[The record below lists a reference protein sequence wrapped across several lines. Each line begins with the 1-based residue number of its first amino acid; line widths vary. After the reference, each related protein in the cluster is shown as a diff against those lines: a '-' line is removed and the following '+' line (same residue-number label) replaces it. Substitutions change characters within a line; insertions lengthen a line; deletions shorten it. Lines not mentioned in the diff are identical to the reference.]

1 MKSVPVGL
9 RSPGTLEFSV
19 IVRWPKPK
27 MLVLGLSNG
36 SFHSSFISS
45 SQVVAAYELSVSVA

>member
-27 MLVLGLSNG
+27 MLGKRPANPILK
-36 SFHSSFISS
+36 
-45 SQVVAAYELSVSVA
+45 AALP